1 MAKKK
6 TNNQLEIAGISAVLS
21 LFIVLVFF
29 GGSLTGNATYVVNV
43 DVASTTSC
51 AFTPGDGATLD
62 FGSISAGAADS
73 SLSPTVLVEN
83 DGSANVDITATPNSG
98 IATFI
103 GGTGTTM
110 EVTMSGNKAANL
122 FGTAGG
128 TNMTLG
134 SGNVVAENLTA
145 VDSVDDATL
154 TLVLQSG
161 GSPTAGN
168 DQTQASGLI
177 VACS

>member
-6 TNNQLEIAGISAVLS
+6 ANNQLEIAAISAVLS
-21 LFIVLVFF
+21 LFIVIIFF

-43 DVASTTSC
+43 DVASVVSC
-51 AFTPGDGATLD
+51 EFSPIDGETLD
-62 FGSISAGAADS
+62 FGSISAAGADS
-73 SLSPTVLVEN
+73 SIDPNITVTN
-83 DGSANVDITATPNSG
+83 DGSANVDVTVTPHAN

-110 EVTMSGNKAANL
+110 ELRATGNQPANG
-122 FGTAGG
+122 FGAAGG

-134 SGNVVAENLTA
+134 SGNVVVENLTA
-145 VDSVDDATL
+145 PDTVDQANL
-154 TLVLQSG
+154 TVVLQAG
-161 GSPTAGN
+161 TGPTAGN
-168 DQTQASGLI
+168 DKQQAAGII